1 MRSINCIKMLS
12 RRFLR
17 IKALKAIYS
26 HFTIQDESLAESRN
40 KMLFGI
46 NKSYEL
52 YHLLFGLIV
61 EVALYAEEM
70 SELNKN
76 KHLASEQDKN
86 PNLKFVN
93 NRVISAIRSNQYLQD
108 YLKKNDLSWSENR
121 ELIKQL
127 YDTICKRKY
136 FIDYM
141 NSDQNDFDSDKQMV
155 LTFYKREI
163 EDNDYFFSIV
173 EDFSI
178 YWVDEIEFMTSKVI
192 DTIVDWT
199 ESKQDFLPVYS
210 SNEDAQ
216 FVKELFVYGVSN
228 YDKTVEVIKDSSKN
242 WDIDRVTLMDKFL
255 IDLAITEFID
265 FPSIPVNVTMF
276 EWVEIS
282 KYYSTKQSN
291 VFVNGMLDKIL
302 TDLKNEGKINKVGR
316 GLK

>member
-1 MRSINCIKMLS
+1 MLS

-26 HFTIQDESLAESRN
+26 HFTIKDESLAESRN

-61 EVALYAEEM
+61 EVSSYAE
-70 SELNKN
+70 SIAALSKS
-76 KHLASEQDKN
+76 KHLASEQEKN
-86 PNLKFVN
+86 PNLKFIN
-93 NRVISAIRSNQYLQD
+93 NRLISAIRSNVFLND
-108 YLKKNDLSWSENR
+108 YLKKNGLSWSENR

-127 YDTICKRKY
+127 YETVSNRKY
-136 FIDYM
+136 FKDYM
-141 NSDQNDFDSDKQMV
+141 NSDKNDFDSDKQLV
-155 LTFYKREI
+155 LSFYKKEI
-163 EDNDYFFSIV
+163 EDNEYFFSVV

-199 ESKQDFLPVYS
+199 EEKQNFLPIYAS
-210 SNEDAQ
+210 DDDAQ
-216 FVKELFVYGVSN
+216 FVKDLFVYGVSN
-228 YDKTVEVIKDSSKN
+228 YEKTIEIIKDCSKN
-242 WDIDRVTLMDKFL
+242 WDIDRITLMDKLL
-255 IDLAITEFID
+255 INLAITEFID
-265 FPSIPVNVTMF
+265 FSSIPVNVTMF

-291 VFVNGMLDKIL
+291 VFVNGMLDKIM
-302 TDLKNEGKINKVGR
+302 TDLKADGKINKIGR